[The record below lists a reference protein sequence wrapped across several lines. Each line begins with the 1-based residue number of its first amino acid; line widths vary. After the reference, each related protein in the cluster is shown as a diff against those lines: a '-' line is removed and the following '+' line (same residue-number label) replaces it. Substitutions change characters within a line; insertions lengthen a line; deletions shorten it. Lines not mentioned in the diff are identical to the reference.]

1 MYTKS
6 LGKCATVAATKTVVT
21 AWDRSQIIEVWR
33 PNNVMWLLVRAC
45 AGVTGGQRKTSLQ
58 VNGHQTMGYQLK
70 ESVWVHHTCDGV
82 CRGERWTETD
92 NIAGEWRTSR
102 DGLLK
107 KHVWVHH
114 TCEGCAGVTGGKRKT
129 TLQLQVSRHQEMVYQ
144 LKKPIWVCHNKEG
157 QRVLRYIQASV
168 LTRHLM
174 IIIIIT

>member
-6 LGKCATVAATKTVVT
+6 LGKCATVAATKTVLT

-114 TCEGCAGVTGGKRKT
+114 TCEGMCRSDRWKEEDNIAVAGEWT
-129 TLQLQVSRHQEMVYQ
+129 SRDG
-144 LKKPIWVCHNKEG
+144 LLIKEA
-157 QRVLRYIQASV
+157 YMSV
-168 LTRHLM
+168 P
-174 IIIIIT
+174 